1 MGDKQSKLKDFKLST
16 WSIKN
21 NKTVYLIIVIAIIAG
36 FSAYVSMPRESFP
49 EVNIPKIFVGTAY
62 PGSSAK
68 VVEDKITRVLEKE
81 INTIKGIEKLKSTS
95 TLGYSSIVVEFDF
108 SVTPTEA
115 LRKVKD
121 KVDIAK
127 GKTEFPKDLPI
138 PPNIFEISPSEFPI
152 LNVNLSGDYSKDD
165 LRDYAEYLKD
175 EIKKFPE
182 IDRVELRGLQDKEV
196 RVEIDKVKA
205 EARNIGFSDIEKAIS
220 QENFTMSGGE
230 LLVNNYRRTVRIDG
244 EFKNFEEIEN
254 LIVKNEKLNI
264 VYLRDIAKVSFVEKE
279 TESYA
284 REYERPVVMLDV
296 IKKSGENLITAS
308 DKINL
313 LIEDSKRDIFPE
325 NLQISITNDQSEMIK
340 DTVSNLE
347 NSIIIGIIL
356 VVLVLLFF
364 LGLRN
369 ALFVGI
375 AIPLSMF
382 ISFIILDS
390 IDYTLNMMVLFSLV
404 LALGMLVDNGI
415 VVVENVYRLLDEGMS
430 RKQAAIY
437 GVGEVAM
444 PIIASTATT
453 LAAFLPLALWPGI
466 MGQFMKFL
474 PITLIIVLASSLFVA
489 LVINSTL
496 TSVLMKIESGK
507 PNKKRGAIV
516 GAAFTVLGTLLIVI
530 GQIPWGMALLTLG
543 LLILLYVLVLHDFA
557 LFFQNRLLPVLERFY
572 EIGIRFAIKGKNPY
586 LFFGGT
592 ILLLFLSFFLLG
604 VFTPKVEFFPNNEP
618 TYLNIFLKMPIGT
631 DIESTNLTTK
641 KAERLI
647 DDYIVKYNDTISL
660 NGEQVIKN
668 FMVKSVIAQVG
679 EGASDPKDGPSF
691 APTPNKARITVSFYE
706 TKFRRGI
713 NTIDVMNEVREKFE
727 GRFSADVEITIG
739 KNPAG
744 PPMEPP
750 VNIEIVGTNKSYNEI
765 IAEASEMKYF
775 IDQMNIKGIEKLKL
789 NIETGKP
796 ELPIIIDREKARMLN
811 LSTQQIALAIRTAL
825 FGKEVAKFK
834 EGKDDHEINIR
845 YARKYRYNL
854 DELLTQKINY
864 RDQQSGKLHEIPISS
879 VIKKVVPVT
888 TYSAV
893 KRLDEKPLVT
903 IVSNVLDGYNAN
915 EVIAQIKDGLENY
928 QIDTGYSWSITG
940 QQVEQA
946 KEMAFLSN
954 ALMIAL
960 FLIFLIL
967 VSQFNS
973 IVDPMIILAAVVLS
987 LIGVLLGLV
996 IFQMDFIIIMTMIGI
1011 ISLAGVV
1018 VNNAIVLLDYTNLLI
1033 ERRKI
1038 DLNIDEDG
1046 HLEIADLREA
1056 IVQGG
1061 KTRLRP
1067 VLLTAITTVLGLLPM
1082 AIGFN
1087 INFVKLYTELDP
1099 EIYFGGDNA
1108 VFFGPMS
1115 WTIIF
1120 GLTFA
1125 TFLTL
1130 IVVPVMYF
1138 LVHKAQYR
1146 VRRLRSKN

>member
-1 MGDKQSKLKDFKLST
+1 MTDKRSKLKDFKIST
-16 WSIKN
+16 WSITN
-21 NKTVYLIIVIAIIAG
+21 NKTVYLIIVIAILAG

-49 EVNIPKIFVGTAY
+49 EVNIPKIFVGTPY

-81 INTIKGIEKLKSTS
+81 INTIKGIEKLTSTS
-95 TLGYSSIVVEFDF
+95 SLGYSTVVVEFDF
-108 SVTPTEA
+108 SITPTEA
-115 LRKVKD
+115 LRLVKD

-127 GKTEFPKDLPI
+127 GKAEFPKDLPL
-138 PPNIFEISPSEFPI
+138 PPDIFKITPNEFPI
-152 LNVNLSGDYSKDD
+152 LNVNLSGDYSKED

-182 IDRVELRGLQDKEV
+182 IDRVDLRGLQDKEV
-196 RVEIDKVKA
+196 RVEIDKIKA
-205 EARNIGFSDIEKAIS
+205 ESRNIGFFDIEKAIAE
-220 QENFTMSGGE
+220 ENYTMSGGE
-230 LLVNNYRRTVRIDG
+230 LLINNYRRTIRIDG
-244 EFKNFEEIEN
+244 EFKDFKDLEN
-254 LIVKNEKLNI
+254 LIIKNEDLNI
-264 VYLRDIAKVSFVEKE
+264 VYLRDIAKISFVEKE
-279 TESYA
+279 AESYA
-284 REYERPVVMLDV
+284 REFKVPVVMLDV
-296 IKKSGENLITAS
+296 IKKSGKNLIVAS
-308 DKINL
+308 DKINK
-313 LIEDSKRDIFPE
+313 LIEESKENIFPK
-325 NLQISITNDQSEMIK
+325 NLKISVTNDQSEQIRE
-340 DTVSNLE
+340 TVSNLE
-347 NSIIIGIIL
+347 NSIILGVIL

-382 ISFIILDS
+382 ISFIILDM
-390 IDYTLNMMVLFSLV
+390 IGYTLNMMVLFSLV

-415 VVVENVYRLLDEGMS
+415 VVVENVYRLMDEGMS

-466 MGQFMKFL
+466 MGEFMKFL
-474 PITLIIVLASSLFVA
+474 PITLIIVLTSSLFVA

-496 TSVLMKIESGK
+496 TSVLMKIDDGK
-507 PNKKRGAIV
+507 PNKKRGALIAV
-516 GAAFTVLGTLLIVI
+516 VFLIFGTLLLVL
-530 GQIPWGMALLTLG
+530 GQTAWGMILLTLG
-543 LLILLYVLVLHDFA
+543 SLILLYLFVLHEFT
-557 LFFQNRLLPVLERFY
+557 LFFQNRFLPVLEKLY
-572 EIGIRFAIKGKNPY
+572 EEGIRYALKGKKPY
-586 LFFGGT
+586 LFFGGS
-592 ILLLFLSFFLLG
+592 IFLLFMSFFL
-604 VFTPKVEFFPNNEP
+604 VATFTPKVEFFPINEP
-618 TYLNIFLKMPIGT
+618 AYLNVFVKLPIGT
-631 DIESTNLTTK
+631 DIEVTNATTK
-641 KAERLI
+641 KIEDLI
-647 DDYIVKYNDTISL
+647 GEYTQKFNDTTWVSDIP
-660 NGEQVIKN
+660 VVDN
-668 FMVKSVIAQVG
+668 FMVKSIIAQVG
-679 EGASDPKDGPSF
+679 AGTSDPQEGPSF
-691 APTPNKARITVSFYE
+691 AATPNKARLTISFYE

-713 NTIDVMNEVREKFE
+713 NTIEIMNDIRELMK
-727 GRFSADVEITIG
+727 GKFSADVQITVA

-750 VNIEIVGTNKSYNEI
+750 INIEIIGPDKDYNEI
-765 IAEASEMKYF
+765 IAEASQMKYF
-775 IDQMNIKGIEKLKL
+775 IEQLNIDGIEKLKL

-811 LSTQQIALAIRTAL
+811 LSTQQIAMAIRTAL
-825 FGKEVAKFK
+825 FGKEVAKYK
-834 EGKDDHEINIR
+834 EGKDDYEINIR
-845 YARKYRYNL
+845 YARKYRYDL

-864 RDQQSGKLHEIPISS
+864 RDQKTGKLHEIPISS
-879 VIKKVVPVT
+879 VIKKITPVT

-893 KRLDEKPLVT
+893 KRLDETPLVT
-903 IVSNVLDGYNAN
+903 LVSNVLDGYNAN
-915 EVIAQIKDGLENY
+915 EVIAQIRDGMKNY
-928 QIDTGYSWSITG
+928 KVSEGYDWAITG

-973 IVDPMIILAAVVLS
+973 ITDPIIILTAVVLS

-1046 HLEIADLREA
+1046 HLEITDLREA

-1087 INFVKLYTELDP
+1087 INFVKLYTELNP

-1146 VRRLRSKN
+1146 VRRIRSRK